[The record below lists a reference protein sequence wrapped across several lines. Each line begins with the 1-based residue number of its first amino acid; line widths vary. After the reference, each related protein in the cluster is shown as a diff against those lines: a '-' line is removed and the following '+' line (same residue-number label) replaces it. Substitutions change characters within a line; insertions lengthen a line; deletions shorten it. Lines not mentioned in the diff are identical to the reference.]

1 MDLMGL
7 IGWGEE
13 LCPKKLLP
21 ELRLSWRMGE
31 GGSKGLWV
39 LGKSW
44 VPTQQHPRVGLFNL
58 QWSQGPKMGSQHP
71 QRPPKGGSDP
81 LRAPQHQ

>member
-1 MDLMGL
+1 MGL

-13 LCPKKLLP
+13 LCPKKPLP

-31 GGSKGLWV
+31 GGSEGLGV

-44 VPTQQHPRVGLFNL
+44 VPTQ
-58 QWSQGPKMGSQHP
+58 MGSQNGLP
-71 QRPPKGGSDP
+71 APPKTSQGW
-81 LRAPQHQ
+81 L